1 MTHADPVRKDFLSPS
16 RASSLSDAPL
26 RMLHVSRSPS
36 SAPPPPC
43 HPHLLVHRGCRASG
57 SCWPLPACPSLLLPA
72 GGCGCSSGKAESP
85 LPAWALSH
93 FGCVRLFATLWLF
106 CPWDFPGKNTGVG
119 CYVPG
124 DLPDPGIEPVSLMS
138 PALVGGF
145 FTTSATWEAPLFSHY
160 KRTEACHWQQHG
172 WTWRVLCKVT

>member
-1 MTHADPVRKDFLSPS
+1 MQVGVSQMTHADPVRKDFLSPR

-72 GGCGCSSGKAESP
+72 GDVDVLLGKLSP
-85 LPAWALSH
+85 LCLHGRW
-93 FGCVRLFATLWLF
+93 VTLVVSDSLR
-106 CPWDFPGKNTGVG
+106 PYGSSVH
-119 CYVPG
+119 
-124 DLPDPGIEPVSLMS
+124 GISQARILEWVAMFQGIFLTQG
-138 PALVGGF
+138 LN
-145 FTTSATWEAPLFSHY
+145 L
-160 KRTEACHWQQHG
+160 CLLCLLHW
-172 WTWRVLCKVT
+172 